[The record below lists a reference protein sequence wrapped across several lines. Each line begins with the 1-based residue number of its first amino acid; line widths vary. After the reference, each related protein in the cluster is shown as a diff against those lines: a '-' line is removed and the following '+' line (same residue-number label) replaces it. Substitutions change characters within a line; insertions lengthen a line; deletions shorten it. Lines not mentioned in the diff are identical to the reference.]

1 MTWRNFI
8 GQILVEHAGFGNLL
22 LFFFKHCMLNHELD
36 KIAHVL
42 ATHTGSAVFK
52 LSPSEGRILECLLDE
67 TDVREPKLE
76 VQIE

>member
-1 MTWRNFI
+1 MTWRHFV

-52 LSPSEGRILECLLDE
+52 LSTSQGGILECLLDE
-67 TDVREPKLE
+67 TNVREPKLE